1 MTRQKD
7 LGLNDKINEID
18 SDIKKLKDTI
28 EYDIAIQM
36 KRNTDSLVEHM
47 RRTEAL
53 EEYSYNMTSA
63 FNANNRLVMIQTE
76 QLTNALEKIQSE
88 LSNNNQSNQKLV
100 KKSVPIITLFTIIAS
115 ILLEVV
121 KHFFK

>member
-1 MTRQKD
+1 MTREKK
-7 LGLNDKINEID
+7 LGLEQKIAEID
-18 SDIKKLKDTI
+18 SYIKQLKNLVEHDIS
-28 EYDIAIQM
+28 IQM

-63 FNANNRLVMIQTE
+63 FNANNRLVMLQTE
-76 QLTNALEKIQSE
+76 QLTNALEKIQNE

-100 KKSVPIITLFTIIAS
+100 KKSVPIITLFTIVAS
-115 ILLEVV
+115 ILLEVA
-121 KHFFK
+121 KHLFK